1 MCYIRVSGIEEL
13 YDSLKK
19 PPGGIYIGNLEPR
32 HWGQKEFSIKDINE
46 NMLTFGEQVQLRL
59 NWKCEILFD
68 TPYARPGGT

>member
-46 NMLTFGEQVQLRL
+46 NMLTLGEQV
-59 NWKCEILFD
+59 
-68 TPYARPGGT
+68 